1 MKTVDTDVIGK
12 GLQNSDM
19 GVDNAELISVNDE
32 IRSHPIEV
40 VGKQLR
46 KYMTAMKKL
55 V

>member
-1 MKTVDTDVIGK
+1 
-12 GLQNSDM
+12 
-19 GVDNAELISVNDE
+19 VNDE

>member
-12 GLQNSDM
+12 GLQISDM

-32 IRSHPIEV
+32 IRSHSIEV

>member
-12 GLQNSDM
+12 GLHNSDM
-19 GVDNAELISVNDE
+19 GVDNAELISVNDA